1 MNLQALA
8 NRVAHDHMHLAA
20 TGGAFPDVRGHPAE
34 GVPNGRHRV
43 RRKKLKEKLRAKAEE
58 AHYLLNECDVPI
70 RRVATR
76 LRLSL
81 RAVRLLR
88 SIPFSHLEDALMRR
102 VHRL

>member
-1 MNLQALA
+1 MNLEALA

-20 TGGAFPDVRGHPAE
+20 TGGAFPDARGHPAG
-34 GVPNGRHRV
+34 GVPNGRGRV
-43 RRKKLKEKLRAKAEE
+43 RRRKLKEKLRAKAEE
-58 AHYLLNECDVPI
+58 AHYLLMECDVPL

-88 SIPFSHLEDALMRR
+88 SIHFSHLEDALMRR
-102 VHRL
+102 VHRM